1 MKFSK
6 FSDDDDWTAHH
17 SSGCSRLFLYRLIG
31 GCALSPNFDRL
42 HFDRPGRD
50 GIARSTITTRF
61 WSEGSSVRG
70 EGQEYPLDVMPP
82 PANHERVDSF
92 RPSLVKV
99 LKSYPGHI
107 VKSLLPEVNTGRSQH
122 SRCSANSLVV
132 SLTRIT
138 CLYLE
143 DHHRRESG
151 SAAFLAVNDSGGS
164 IAGSSTPPLSPA
176 ESYASLCQSTLSPC
190 LTVWASLPFILHCTH
205 TDAMITRGTS

>member
-107 VKSLLPEVNTGRSQH
+107 VKSLLPEVNTESSQH

-138 CLYLE
+138 CLYWKLIIVE
-143 DHHRRESG
+143 RV
-151 SAAFLAVNDSGGS
+151 AVRHSWP
-164 IAGSSTPPLSPA
+164 STIPVDQSLVLQLHLSHQQNHMLH
-176 ESYASLCQSTLSPC
+176 YVSLLS
-190 LTVWASLPFILHCTH
+190 LRA
-205 TDAMITRGTS
+205 